1 VFIADSSVSEKN
13 FNSNDHF
20 DRSFAPYRNGN
31 QTIKKKGKTMKSLT
45 HFKKTKILLNLFL
58 SLGAIFALAITAH
71 AQNLYVS
78 AHTPGTGLYHHSI
91 LEFTPSGVQS
101 TYASKLS
108 FPRGLAFDGLGN
120 LFAAE
125 TLAPAGDVEVGKV
138 LKFNLRNK
146 ATTLGS
152 AAQFFFEGL
161 AIDVAG
167 NVYVMGT
174 DTSTT
179 GAGTIFKFTPSGELI
194 VFGSVPGVPDN
205 SVANLG
211 LAFDSTGNLYATAS
225 GAQTIY
231 KFASDGTRTV
241 FVGPDAFAPGEYP
254 AGLAFDSSGNLFVS
268 IETLSDPGADSIVY
282 FSPTG
287 VKSPFATGLTT
298 PRGLAFDSSGNLFVA
313 EAGVPEEFPSG
324 DVLKFP
330 PGGGPP
336 ILFASGLFRPEF
348 LTFGPP
354 R

>member
-1 VFIADSSVSEKN
+1 
-13 FNSNDHF
+13 
-20 DRSFAPYRNGN
+20 
-31 QTIKKKGKTMKSLT
+31 MKPLT
-45 HFKKTKILLNLFL
+45 HFRKIRILPLL
-58 SLGAIFALAITAH
+58 SLGATFALAITAH

-78 AHTPGTGLYHHSI
+78 AHTPGRGAYHHSI
-91 LEFTPSGVQS
+91 LEFTAPNTYSV
-101 TYASKLS
+101 YASGLL
-108 FPRGLAFDGLGN
+108 FPRGLAFDNLGN

-125 TLAPAGDVEVGKV
+125 TLAPADDVEVGKV

-161 AIDVAG
+161 AIDNAG

-174 DTSTT
+174 DTSPTA
-179 GAGTIFKFTPSGELI
+179 AGTIFKFTPSGERI

-205 SVANLG
+205 PTANFG

-231 KFASDGTRTV
+231 KFAPDGTRTV

-268 IETLSDPGADSIVY
+268 IETFTDPGADSIVY

-298 PRGLAFDSSGNLFVA
+298 PRGLAFDSSRNLFVA
-313 EAGVPEEFPSG
+313 EVGVPEEFPSG
-324 DVLKFP
+324 DILEFP
-330 PGGGPP
+330 TAGGQ

>member
-1 VFIADSSVSEKN
+1 MITLIALS
-13 FNSNDHF
+13 
-20 DRSFAPYRNGN
+20 RL
-31 QTIKKKGKTMKSLT
+31 ITMKANYET
-45 HFKKTKILLNLFL
+45 QERNNNPMKTKILRNLFL
-58 SLGAIFALAITAH
+58 SLSAIFALATTAH

-78 AHTPGTGLYHHSI
+78 AHTPGTGPYHHSI

-101 TYASKLS
+101 TYASRLS
-108 FPRGLAFDGLGN
+108 FPRGLAFDSLGN

-138 LKFNLRNK
+138 LKFNLNNK

-161 AIDVAG
+161 AIDIAG

-174 DTSTT
+174 DTSPTA
-179 GAGTIFKFTPSGELI
+179 AGTIFKFTPSGERI
-194 VFGSVPGVPDN
+194 VFGSVPGDPVSN
-205 SVANLG
+205 FG

-231 KFASDGTRTV
+231 KFAPDGTPTV
-241 FVGPDAFAPGEYP
+241 FVGPDAFATGEYP
-254 AGLAFDSSGNLFVS
+254 AGLAFDSSGNLFIS
-268 IETLSDPGADSIVY
+268 IETFTDPGADSIVY

-313 EAGVPEEFPSG
+313 EAGVPEIPGG
-324 DVLKFP
+324 DILTFP
-330 PGGGPP
+330 PGGGSPTV
-336 ILFASGLFRPEF
+336 FASGSFRPEF

>member
-1 VFIADSSVSEKN
+1 MITLIALS
-13 FNSNDHF
+13 
-20 DRSFAPYRNGN
+20 RL
-31 QTIKKKGKTMKSLT
+31 ITMKANYET
-45 HFKKTKILLNLFL
+45 QERNNNPMKTKILRNLFL
-58 SLGAIFALAITAH
+58 SLSAIFALATTAH

-78 AHTPGTGLYHHSI
+78 AHTPGTGPYHHSI

-101 TYASKLS
+101 TYASRLS
-108 FPRGLAFDGLGN
+108 FPRGLAFDSLGN

-161 AIDVAG
+161 AIDIAG

-174 DTSTT
+174 DTSPTA
-179 GAGTIFKFTPSGELI
+179 AGTIFKFTPSGERI
-194 VFGSVPGVPDN
+194 VFGSVPGDPDN
-205 SVANLG
+205 PVSNFG

-231 KFASDGTRTV
+231 KFAPDGTPTV
-241 FVGPDAFAPGEYP
+241 FVGPDAFATGEYP
-254 AGLAFDSSGNLFVS
+254 AGLAFDSSGNLFIS
-268 IETLSDPGADSIVY
+268 IETFTDPGADSIVY

-313 EAGVPEEFPSG
+313 EAGVPEIPGG
-324 DVLKFP
+324 DILTFP
-330 PGGGPP
+330 PGGGSPTV
-336 ILFASGLFRPEF
+336 FASGSFRPEF